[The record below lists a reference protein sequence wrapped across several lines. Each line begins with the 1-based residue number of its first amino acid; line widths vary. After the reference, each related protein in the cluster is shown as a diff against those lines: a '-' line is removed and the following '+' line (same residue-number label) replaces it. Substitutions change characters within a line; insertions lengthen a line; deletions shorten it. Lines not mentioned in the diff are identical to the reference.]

1 VSVGAV
7 SLEVVS
13 ANAPAVSVLAVS
25 VLAVSMLAGCVVAM
39 GVTLVPD
46 PPAPE
51 VCGSGVWQAAR
62 RRPETAIIGTV
73 KREGMTAWPDKGM
86 RTGTAAP

>member
-1 VSVGAV
+1 V
-7 SLEVVS
+7 L
-13 ANAPAVSVLAVS
+13 AVSVLAVS
-25 VLAVSMLAGCVVAM
+25 VLAVSVVAGCVVAM